1 VSIIDRIK
9 NELLALDYKA
19 NFALDGSE
27 DQTLSARA
35 YATELAGLDPFW
47 RVAIDRLFG
56 EGHCRRAWEGEM
68 EAIVAQLKQE
78 RPQ

>member
-19 NFALDGSE
+19 NFAL
-27 DQTLSARA
+27 
-35 YATELAGLDPFW
+35 ELAGLDPFW